1 MKYIST
7 RGGTPA
13 LSFMDAVMT
22 GLAPDGGLLIP
33 ESVPSIADRLDDFKD
48 LSFVNLAKQIL
59 PLYIADISGEEI
71 SRLVDSAYSSF
82 DCPEIVSLVP
92 VDDVHILELFH
103 GPTLAFKDIAL
114 QLLGRVFEYILN
126 DRKGYLNLLA
136 ATSGDT
142 GSAAIAGVKGLSN
155 IDVFVMYPK
164 GRISELQ
171 ELQMITV
178 LEPNVHCL
186 AVEGSFDDCQNI
198 MKNLFS
204 DLDFKEQYHLGAVNS
219 VNWARVLA
227 QIVYYG
233 FASLYEPSNGPKN
246 FVIPTG
252 NFGNI
257 FAGFLAKKMGFPI
270 EKLIISTNEN
280 DILARFF
287 NTGEY
292 SRGKVHFTASPAMDI
307 QVPSNFERFL
317 YYSMDGDTERLRAF
331 IGKFMQSG
339 TAIMDDYHSK
349 DILATSIDD
358 RETISTINR
367 IYAENGYIADPHTA
381 VGLAAAEHFKTT
393 GMKICLATAH
403 PAKFP
408 EVVDKAIREKTTT
421 HERLF
426 GLENLKSRTV
436 TIKAEEAVVADYI
449 MKLGHQ

>member
-1 MKYIST
+1 M
-7 RGGTPA
+7 G
-13 LSFMDAVMT
+13 FMEAVMT

-33 ESVPSIADRLDDFKD
+33 ESVPSIAGRIDDFKD
-48 LSFVNLAKQIL
+48 LSFVNLAKQVL
-59 PLYIADISGEEI
+59 PFYIADISSEKI
-71 SRLVDSAYSSF
+71 SQLVDSAYSSF
-82 DCPEIVSLVP
+82 DYPEIVSLVP

-155 IDVFVMYPK
+155 IDIFVMYPK
-164 GRISELQ
+164 GRISKLQ
-171 ELQMITV
+171 ELQMTTV
-178 LEPNVHCL
+178 TEPNVHCL

-198 MKNLFS
+198 MKNLFG

-227 QIVYYG
+227 QVVYYG
-233 FASLYEPSNGPKN
+233 FASLQGQNKAPRS

-257 FAGFLAKKMGFPI
+257 FAGFLAKQMGFPI
-270 EKLIISTNEN
+270 DKLIISTNEN

-287 NTGEY
+287 NTGQY
-292 SRGKVHFTASPAMDI
+292 SRGAVHFTSSPAMDI

-317 YYSMDGDTERLRAF
+317 YYSMDGDTKRLRAF
-331 IGKFMQSG
+331 IGEFMQSG
-339 TAIMDDYHSK
+339 MAVMDDYQSK

-358 RETISTINR
+358 RETFSTINR
-367 IYAENGYIADPHTA
+367 IYAKNGYIADPHTA
-381 VGLAAAEHFKTT
+381 VGLAAAEQFKMI
-393 GMKICLATAH
+393 GNKICLATAH
-403 PAKFP
+403 PSKFP
-408 EVVDKAIREKTTT
+408 EVVDKAIGRKTAT
-421 HERLF
+421 HKRLI

-436 TIKAEEAVVADYI
+436 TIKAKERVVADYI
-449 MKLGHQ
+449 RKFGHQ